1 MELLR
6 NLIRDEEG
14 QGLVEY
20 AMILGIVAIGVAL
33 VLNTLGAQI
42 EGIFTQI
49 GNGLVNMPW
58 D

>member
-6 NLIRDEEG
+6 NLIHDEEG

-33 VLNTLGAQI
+33 VLDTLGTQI
-42 EGIFTQI
+42 ETIFTQI
-49 GNGLVNMPW
+49 GSGLVSMPW